1 MKYEIKKIFSSSSF
15 FVVMV
20 LIFILAIV
28 SPVLTIK
35 NYETLGKNGNLI
47 HGTEAIK
54 YEKQNM
60 SRFEVLDSNLLN
72 SALNYFKKND
82 NEDVYSNMEDKYPG
96 ILSLLIMAYSP
107 PKIFDKDNLKK
118 ITNADDFYD
127 KRVEVVEGHLNLYY
141 SVKMFDDW
149 EKKDILKYAKAL
161 KTPIKYGFYEGWI
174 RLFENIRAITIVV
187 MILAILMSSQIF
199 SYESETGMSE
209 VLQSFKGKV
218 LKKVVNNKIKSVY
231 LILFIVYT
239 ILVWGIFIAFN
250 KYFYLDYE
258 LPIQISSAYLLSIHN
273 YSFFESFVYQYISGL
288 TSILSISTISMIVNR
303 HCKKSIT
310 SLVYNLLITATQVL
324 APMIDKLPFFIRKFA
339 GILPANGA
347 LFNFNLISQQ
357 VYNWFGIHILKIFSI
372 CILNVVIICTGLLI
386 LNFTKRKA

>member
-20 LIFILAIV
+20 LIFILSIV

-161 KTPIKYGFYEGWI
+161 KTPIKYGFHEGWI

-199 SYESETGMSE
+199 TYESETGMSE

-231 LILFIVYT
+231 LILFIVYS
-239 ILVWGIFIAFN
+239 ILVWGIFITFN

-357 VYNWFGIHILKIFSI
+357 VYNWFGIHTLKIFSI